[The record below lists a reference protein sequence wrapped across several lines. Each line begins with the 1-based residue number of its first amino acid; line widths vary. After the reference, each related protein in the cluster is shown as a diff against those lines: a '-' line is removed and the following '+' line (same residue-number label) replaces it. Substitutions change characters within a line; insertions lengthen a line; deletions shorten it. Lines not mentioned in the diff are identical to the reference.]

1 MKVDNLYLTEIKKSE
16 KAKNKSKSKTR
27 KPEVSSYLV
36 KNSKNFDK
44 TTTNFLDFMLSDHF
58 HLADMTKLEEHF
70 RAKEIESYKKYNNR
84 LDEINKKKKILLE
97 LDEQIEKVFYFSQF
111 RKSSAELYLTKQA

>member
-1 MKVDNLYLTEIKKSE
+1 MKVDNLYLTEIKNSE
-16 KAKNKSKSKTR
+16 KAKSKSNNKNK
-27 KPEVSSYLV
+27 KPIVSSYLV
-36 KNSKNFDK
+36 KNSENFEK

-70 RAKEIESYKKYNNR
+70 RQKGIENYKRYNKH

-97 LDEQIEKVFYFSQF
+97 LDSQIEKVFY
-111 RKSSAELYLTKQA
+111 YLIL